1 LDAIDGGGTVFNFRN
16 VFAVGLLLFGST
28 FLWMTAAFAGRTPP
42 PEGTAWTIE
51 NVLALLA
58 VAGFTIAAWGVGK
71 DLGWWETV
79 ALASAVVGLVAVV
92 PYVVAL
98 GQSHIAVADAGVGIN
113 IAMHTIGSAIVL
125 AIAAW
130 PVANA
135 WVVHR
140 L

>member
-1 LDAIDGGGTVFNFRN
+1 MFNFRN

-58 VAGFTIAAWGVGK
+58 VVGFTAAAWGVWK
-71 DLGWWETV
+71 ELGWWEPV
-79 ALASAVVGLVAVV
+79 AAVSAVVGLVAVV
-92 PYVVAL
+92 PYAIAL
-98 GQSHIAVADAGVGIN
+98 GQSHFALADPGVLIN
-113 IAMHTIGSAIVL
+113 LVLHTGGSAVVL
-125 AIAAW
+125 AIVVW
-130 PVANA
+130 PFHE
-135 WVVHR
+135 WVTHR

>member
-1 LDAIDGGGTVFNFRN
+1 MFSFRN

-42 PEGTAWTIE
+42 PEGTAWTLE

-58 VAGFTIAAWGVGK
+58 VAGFTLAAWGVWK
-71 DLGWWETV
+71 DVGWWTTATLV
-79 ALASAVVGLVAVV
+79 SSVVGLVAVV

-98 GQSHIAVADAGVGIN
+98 RQADLAIGDAGVAIN
-113 IAMHTIGSAIVL
+113 IAMHAVGSAVVL

-130 PVANA
+130 PVANT
-135 WVVHR
+135 WVLDR

>member
-1 LDAIDGGGTVFNFRN
+1 MFSFRN

-58 VAGFTIAAWGVGK
+58 VVGFTAAAWGVWK
-71 DLGWWETV
+71 ELGWWEPV
-79 ALASAVVGLVAVV
+79 AVVSAVVGLIAVV
-92 PYVVAL
+92 PYAIAL
-98 GQSHIAVADAGVGIN
+98 GQSHIAFADPGVWIN
-113 IAMHTIGSAIVL
+113 LVLHVGGSAVVL
-125 AIAAW
+125 AIVVW
-130 PVANA
+130 PFAHE
-135 WVVHR
+135 WVTHR